1 MAKFFIRDVEAREEQ
16 AVMQR
21 GVSQLLFNY
30 LPYRTV
36 DWEDGLAIVQLGEL
50 RFASVWEENRK
61 STLLTEISEG
71 FTRCVR
77 RGGRIHPSFPD
88 PKREPERFTIGMPE
102 SIDAVV
108 LDAALI
114 CQRCGYLILSTIH
127 SKARWNG

>member
-1 MAKFFIRDVEAREEQ
+1 MAKSFIRDVEPRDEQ

-50 RFASVWEENRK
+50 RFASVWEEDRK

-71 FTRCVR
+71 FARWVR
-77 RGGRIHPSFPD
+77 RGGRIDPSFP
-88 PKREPERFTIGMPE
+88 
-102 SIDAVV
+102 AV
-108 LDAALI
+108 
-114 CQRCGYLILSTIH
+114 S
-127 SKARWNG
+127 SP